1 MRFTQGEHLPARTC
15 VTRALAIDAT
25 DRDVSVLGGHL
36 FGHIEQ
42 AAGNMSAASDQF
54 ASSLEG
60 FRQLDIPWGIGNAL
74 IGKASVSLATGAV
87 EHGEQLLDDATS
99 VLRHAGPW
107 FLNQPLYVRA
117 ILSVRRGK
125 ADEAIAFVRQ
135 SLESSRRLHDRFGLI
150 YALTP
155 LAAAAVL
162 KGDHTWAARILGTR
176 DAVTERI
183 GITTVDR
190 SVLELRERVQ
200 RDVSELLGPD
210 RWARA
215 HAAGRSASID
225 ALLKDID
232 SKRRVGH

>member
-1 MRFTQGEHLPARTC
+1 MRFSQGEHPPARAR
-15 VTRALAIDAT
+15 VTRALGIEAI
-25 DRDVSVLGGHL
+25 DRDVRVMGGHL

-42 AAGNMSAASDQF
+42 AAGNLSAASAQF
-54 ASSLEG
+54 ASSLDG
-60 FRQLDIPWGIGNAL
+60 FRQLDFPWGIGNAL

-87 EHGEQLLDDATS
+87 DEGERLLDEATS
-99 VLRHAGPW
+99 VLQHAGPW

-135 SLESSRRLHDRFGLI
+135 SLESSRRLHDRFGFI

-162 KGDHTWAARILGTR
+162 KGDHTWAARILGMR
-176 DAVTERI
+176 EAVTERI

-200 RDVSELLGPD
+200 RDVRELLGPD